1 AFFIT
6 NMERMKF
13 WEFVSIVL
21 EGLGYERPKIK
32 IPAFVVMPIAHMVEW
47 TYRLLGPYGMKVPQ
61 LTPSR
66 IRLLS
71 CSRTFNCSK
80 AKDLLGYAPVVP
92 LQEGL
97 KRTIESYSHLR
108 AEHPPKREGPSKAS
122 IYLGKGRVADTLLW
136 RDKKRTLTA
145 LLVLVAIYYNFI
157 ASGFTLL
164 TTLSKLLLAT
174 TVFLFIHGILPEKVL
189 GYTVEKIPRSRFH
202 LSEEMSRRVAL
213 SVASSWNVAVDVL
226 KSLSTGHDWTLF
238 LKVVLSLL
246 LLSLLGAVSFQSLF
260 VIGLPVAF
268 LAFYVYE
275 KKEQEIDAMVMDAL
289 TLGCKLKSEIVRK
302 FVTSKSKKDK

>member
-1 AFFIT
+1 MLEARTRPTSTNSPLRCDTRDDEFIH
-6 NMERMKF
+6 NLALWAREQDG
-13 WEFVSIVL
+13 
-21 EGLGYERPKIK
+21 EGGCRQ
-32 IPAFVVMPIAHMVEW
+32 
-47 TYRLLGPYGMKVPQ
+47 GMA
-61 LTPSR
+61 S
-66 IRLLS
+66 LS
-71 CSRTFNCSK
+71 
-80 AKDLLGYAPVVP
+80 
-92 LQEGL
+92 
-97 KRTIESYSHLR
+97 LR
-108 AEHPPKREGPSKAS
+108 GQF
-122 IYLGKGRVADTLLW
+122 ADTLLW

-174 TVFLFIHGILPEKVL
+174 SVFLFIHGILPEKVL

-246 LLSLLGAVSFQSLF
+246 LLSLLGAISFQSLF
-260 VIGLPVAF
+260 VIGVLSTALMNLKQHLMI
-268 LAFYVYE
+268 LAHEMCNSVNE
-275 KKEQEIDAMVMDAL
+275 LA
-289 TLGCKLKSEIVRK
+289 GRS
-302 FVTSKSKKDK
+302 